1 MEKGK
6 IFGHPGLVLRGP
18 ETHAPDFV
26 MFDMNGQVLHVDTRP
41 FTREVR
47 RQAGMAYEDGI
58 GGFRLVLRDGRAYPI
73 CTIEYGAYRERNGS
87 PSKYDGWIATMA
99 NVAVVVVYAIRR
111 RDDSSLELLI
121 GQIRNLRR
129 TSTDPNDPAQEAPR
143 GRIEKGETPGA
154 AGERELLEEV
164 GLEREVKLL
173 PGQSVNMNNAWL
185 SHPSLNDGSPGGF
198 FFARCEVGLDCL
210 EPVPGSPGRW
220 RFDEFAREAHAAKR
234 RLEDFEK
241 DIGPMTFKSYK
252 DVISGGDGPTI
263 IAAARLRQWLE
274 EEGDHIFDVPGMR
287 TRI

>member
-1 MEKGK
+1 MTEKK
-6 IFGHPGLVLRGP
+6 SFTHLNLVLRGP
-18 ETHAPDFV
+18 
-26 MFDMNGQVLHVDTRP
+26 DTRSNVL
-41 FTREVR
+41 TVYDANGNE
-47 RQAGMAYEDGI
+47 MSLDSL
-58 GGFRLVLRDGRAYPI
+58 GGLRLVMGNPGNPI
-73 CTIEYGAYRERNGS
+73 NVLEYGAYREKDGS
-87 PSKYDGWIATMA
+87 PSGYAGWIATMA

-121 GQIRNLRR
+121 GQICNLRR

-185 SHPSLNDGSPGGF
+185 SHSPLDDGSPGGF
-198 FFARCEVGLDCL
+198 FFVRCEVNPDHL
-210 EPVPGSPGRW
+210 ERVEGGSGGW
-220 RFDEFAREAHAAKR
+220 RFNEETREAHAANRK
-234 RLEDFEK
+234 LEDFEQ
-241 DIGPMTFKSYK
+241 DIGPMTFKAYK

-274 EEGDHIFDVPGMR
+274 EEGGHIFDVPGMW